1 MCGEKRQQI
10 IDSILKL
17 TDKEA
22 DILAVFLAGLKAGKQ
37 TREKEK
43 TKPMGCAPE
52 EKTAGTL

>member
-37 TREKEK
+37 TREKEM

-52 EKTAGTL
+52 EKTA